1 MVLLPLLDT
10 PTMMVMVAAGTL
22 SMAIAMSVV
31 RPERR
36 EGLGL
41 WALALVAHTVTYV
54 LFLLREQTA
63 DWISVVLANTVL
75 ALVFAL
81 LLGAVAEFHGRAL
94 PRLRMALPIV
104 ATAALMAL
112 FLKNYQG
119 RLLSSSF
126 MLALQIALVLWA
138 LWRPAAPAQLRG
150 ALLVSVAL
158 GAQGLI
164 LLGRGLWHGIN
175 GAPQGGFIGN
185 GAGQSITFLSAFV
198 VVLLA
203 SLGFILMTKDR
214 ADATNRHL
222 ALHDD
227 LTGLAN
233 RRLLLQTLARDV
245 ARAIRARQPY
255 ALLMLDVD
263 HFKAINDTYGHAA
276 GDAVLQHM
284 AGLLRQR
291 LRAQDLAGRWGG
303 EEFLLLLPGTA
314 DSGGQIAAEKL
325 RQLVAQSPCAYQG
338 KSIAFTISIGRC
350 TESLEPGDQ
359 PEHLIATADKAL
371 YAAKRGG
378 RNRVESAPLSRMH
391 ALVGALPAPARS
403 FHQAS
408 PAPPPSRHDHF

>member
-1 MVLLPLLDT
+1 MALLPPLDT
-10 PTMMVMVAAGTL
+10 PTMMVMVATGTL

-41 WALALVAHTVTYV
+41 WALALVAHTVTYL
-54 LFLLREQTA
+54 LFLLRGQVS
-63 DWISVVLANTVL
+63 DWISVVLANTLL

-81 LLGAVAEFHGRAL
+81 LLGAVAQFHGRTM
-94 PRLRMALPIV
+94 PRLQMALPVV

-112 FLKNYQG
+112 FLQSTQG

-126 MLALQIALVLWA
+126 LLALQIALMLRA
-138 LWRPAAPAQLRG
+138 LWRPDAPAQLRG

-158 GAQGLI
+158 GAQGLL
-164 LLGRGLWHGIN
+164 LLGRGLWYATK
-175 GAPQGGFIGN
+175 GAPQASFVGN
-185 GAGQSITFLSAFV
+185 GTGQSITLLSAFV

-203 SLGFILMTKDR
+203 SLGFILMAKDR
-214 ADATNRHL
+214 ADAANRHL
-222 ALHDD
+222 ARHDE

-233 RRLLLQTLARDV
+233 RRMLLQTLARDV

-255 ALLMLDVD
+255 ALLLLDVD
-263 HFKAINDTYGHAA
+263 HFKAINDTHGHAA
-276 GDAVLQHM
+276 GDAVLQHL

-303 EEFLLLLPGTA
+303 EEFLLLLPGT
-314 DSGGQIAAEKL
+314 DSGGGQIAAEKL
-325 RQLVAQSPCAYQG
+325 RHMVAQSPCTFQG

-350 TESLEPGDQ
+350 TEALEPGDQ
-359 PEHLIATADKAL
+359 PEHLIAAADEAL
-371 YAAKRGG
+371 YAAKREG

-391 ALVGALPAPARS
+391 ALIGARPAPAR
-403 FHQAS
+403 A
-408 PAPPPSRHDHF
+408 